1 MHMCHVHVCICISLR
16 KDSTNVIS
24 FKHKMIKQTMGK
36 CLKPVSNIVYFVTLL
51 GTGWLG
57 HNMGRNQSP
66 FYLPI
71 IAFVSEYFGVASGI
85 WDPFSI

>member
-1 MHMCHVHVCICISLR
+1 
-16 KDSTNVIS
+16 
-24 FKHKMIKQTMGK
+24 MGK
-36 CLKPVSNIVYFVTLL
+36 WLKLVSNIGYFVTLL

-57 HNMGRNQSP
+57 NKNMGRNQSP

-71 IAFVSEYFGVASGI
+71 TAFVSEYFGVASGI